1 MKKLHLRLLA
11 SMLTITTIL
20 TSAPISSFN
29 AVSPRPVSSKRVNI
43 PFGAKV
49 AFLAGMAVVGVA
61 GITGIACALSGD
73 ENDLNIDFGKMN
85 GNLTN
90 TANLCYWH
98 AFVQQMY
105 SLKSFRKFIKNFD
118 LETLQAAEASEP
130 DDPNNPKTSEKI
142 KAFRELFEEMDKG
155 GRVDRASSLAFA
167 KRILPKSIATQ
178 NVYGEVDV
186 LNVIGEQQDIGEIFS
201 QFINDVY
208 VWYGQ
213 HLNVRKNNIFENPII
228 LGQEPLN
235 LRSLLVGELSYES
248 KRNAVRGLVSNDTVR
263 EKYKEIIEKDI
274 PEQVDDSV
282 LNNIANDLSDVD
294 CVKEALKSL
303 KLPELD
309 IPVIDEQF
317 AIFVARHNYD
327 IQSME
332 SVKVTKRVDFGD
344 GTVNYKG
351 KIFEV
356 TAVSVQKGNMDFG
369 HYYTYKKHGCCWYK
383 YDDISGNYSGGVSWN
398 DVKKDAETDCT
409 MLTFSLKK

>member
-20 TSAPISSFN
+20 TSTPINSFN
-29 AVSPRPVSSKRVNI
+29 AISPRPVNSKRVNI

-90 TANLCYWH
+90 TASLCYWH

-105 SLKSFRKFIKNFD
+105 SLKSFRKFIKDVD
-118 LETLQAAEASEP
+118 LEPLQTVEAAES
-130 DDPNNPKTSEKI
+130 DYSNNPKTSEKI

-155 GRVDRASSLAFA
+155 GRVDAANSLAFA
-167 KRILPKSIATQ
+167 KRILPG
-178 NVYGEVDV
+178 Y
-186 LNVIGEQQDIGEIFS
+186 VINDEQDIGEIFS

-208 VWYGQ
+208 VLYGQ
-213 HLNVRKNNIFENPII
+213 RLNVKKNNIFEDPII
-228 LGQEPLN
+228 LKQEPLN
-235 LRSLLVGELSYES
+235 LRSLLVGEPSRES
-248 KRNAVRGLVSNDTVR
+248 QRNAVRGLVSNDTVR
-263 EKYKEIIEKDI
+263 EKYKEIIGKDI

-309 IPVIDEQF
+309 IPVIDDQF
-317 AIFVARHNYD
+317 AIFVARHDYD

-356 TAVSVQKGNMDFG
+356 TAVSVQKGNMDSG

-383 YDDISGNYSGGVSWN
+383 YDDVASHYSGVVSWN
-398 DVKKDAETDCT
+398 DVKKDAETGCT